1 MSVDDVETTDEEQD
15 ELDGEGEGEG
25 ARRRLSGKKLVL
37 VYVLPILIL
46 LGAGGGAGYYFF
58 LASPS
63 AQELAEA
70 MGQEKIEDPTKIV
83 FYDLPDILVNLNS
96 GGKQNNYLKVTIALE
111 LKSVDDLPVVHAV
124 LPRIIDNF
132 QIYLREL
139 RLEDLNGSAGPVRLK
154 EELLVRLNASMDVS
168 RINDILFKEILVQ

>member
-1 MSVDDVETTDEEQD
+1 MSVDDVATTDEEQD
-15 ELDGEGEGEG
+15 ELDGEGEGEGEG

-37 VYVLPILIL
+37 LYVLPALIL
-46 LGAGGGAGYYFF
+46 LGAGGAAGYYFL
-58 LASPS
+58 LATPS
-63 AQELAEA
+63 EQESAAATE
-70 MGQEKIEDPTKIV
+70 QIEDPTKIV

-111 LKSVDDLPVVHAV
+111 LKSEEDRRVVHAV

-139 RLEDLNGSAGPVRLK
+139 RLEDLNGSAGPIRLK
-154 EELLVRLNASMDVS
+154 EELLVRLNASLDVS

>member
-1 MSVDDVETTDEEQD
+1 MAPILEIKNLDKKFGDVEI
-15 ELDGEGEGEG
+15 
-25 ARRRLSGKKLVL
+25 LSNIDVSIEK
-37 VYVLPILIL
+37 
-46 LGAGGGAGYYFF
+46 AG
-58 LASPS
+58 PS
-63 AQELAEA
+63 EQELAGA
-70 MGQEKIEDPTKIV
+70 MEQEKAEDPTKIV

-111 LKSVDDLPVVHAV
+111 LKSADDLPVVHAV
-124 LPRIIDNF
+124 MPRIIDSF